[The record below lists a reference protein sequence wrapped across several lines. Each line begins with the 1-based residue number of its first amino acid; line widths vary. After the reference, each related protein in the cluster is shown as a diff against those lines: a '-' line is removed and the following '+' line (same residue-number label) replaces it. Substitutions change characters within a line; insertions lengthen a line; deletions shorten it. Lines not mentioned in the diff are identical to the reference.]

1 MYAYLTAKCDYLR
14 PEMCLMFSVA
24 LSFTNLDVLT
34 VMQVALKQKLSEVQG
49 EDQGVFKPT
58 CITEN

>member
-1 MYAYLTAKCDYLR
+1 MAKFDYRR

-34 VMQVALKQKLSEVQG
+34 TMQTEPKQKLSEDQG
-49 EDQGVFKPT
+49 EDQSVFKPT
-58 CITEN
+58 CTTEN